1 MGKYSFLTLFSVL
14 LSLSFLCHLMA
25 SLCPAYVQLMSSLCP
40 KWDISYTSIR
50 EQLLIIFSN
59 RAKEDIREN

>member
-1 MGKYSFLTLFSVL
+1 MSSVCPAY
-14 LSLSFLCHLMA
+14 FQLMS
-25 SLCPAYVQLMSSLCP
+25 SLCPAYVQLMSILCPAYVQLMSNLCP

-50 EQLLIIFSN
+50 EQLPIIFSN